1 MEYARD
7 IILNLQDGQTKE
19 INKSFFNKFMKHK
32 IMLLVTF
39 ITLGFMILD
48 IVLVSN
54 FINALITL

>member
-1 MEYARD
+1 MEYTRD
-7 IILNLQDGQTKE
+7 IILNLQNGQTKE
-19 INKSFFNKFMKHK
+19 VNKSFFNKFMKHK

-54 FINALITL
+54 FINTLTTI

>member
-7 IILNLQDGQTKE
+7 IILNLQDGQTKK

-32 IMLLVTF
+32 IMLLITF

>member
-1 MEYARD
+1 MDYTRD
-7 IILNLQDGQTKE
+7 IILNLQNGQTKE
-19 INKSFFNKFMKHK
+19 VNKSFFNKFMKHK

-54 FINALITL
+54 FINTLTTI